1 MWTVVLSAVVL
12 SISNIIIGDYIMAA
26 FLGYLTIITAYPLWY
41 AWEIFNHKKGISQR
55 YYELR
60 RWWNIGLFL
69 SAILLIVF
77 AAYLKFEGPGM
88 LMLFFG
94 LLSLPAGLEVKK
106 SLVKVG
112 EAKPIVEHIR
122 GTLIS
127 GIAAYTAFFAFGG
140 RQFLG
145 HIFTDQL
152 MMIPWIAPT
161 IVGVT
166 IIQIMKRKY
175 NKKV

>member
-1 MWTVVLSAVVL
+1 
-12 SISNIIIGDYIMAA
+12 
-26 FLGYLTIITAYPLWY
+26 
-41 AWEIFNHKKGISQR
+41 
-55 YYELR
+55 
-60 RWWNIGLFL
+60 
-69 SAILLIVF
+69 
-77 AAYLKFEGPGM
+77 M

-127 GIAAYTAFFAFGG
+127 GIAAYTAFF
-140 RQFLG
+140 
-145 HIFTDQL
+145 
-152 MMIPWIAPT
+152 
-161 IVGVT
+161 VGVT